1 MARGINYRQ
10 RTRDINRLASDLSAE
25 VNRLREDIIAQGDDA
40 SVVVSVWN
48 GEDTEAELVVSVV
61 TRVVTEY

>member
-1 MARGINYRQ
+1 M
-10 RTRDINRLASDLSAE
+10 RDIDRLASDLSAE
-25 VNRLREDIIAQGDDA
+25 VNRLREDILAQGDDA
-40 SVVVSVWN
+40 SVVVGVWG

>member
-1 MARGINYRQ
+1 M
-10 RTRDINRLASDLSAE
+10 RDIDRLARDLSDE